1 MVERLH
7 IADAAWLRQGPLAKL
22 LAVLDGNGE
31 ETRVVGGAVRNALI
45 GTPPGDVD
53 VATTATPE
61 EVMRRVEGAHF
72 KVVPT
77 GLEHGTL
84 TVVVDGTPFE
94 VTTLREDIETF
105 GRHAIVRFGR
115 DWELDA
121 KRRDFTINALSASAD
136 GLVHDYVGGIAD
148 LKARR
153 VRFIG
158 NPATRIAE
166 DYLRILRF
174 FRFHAWYAHGPL
186 DREGL
191 HACIVARDGLDR
203 LSRERV
209 RMELLRL
216 LLAPHAV
223 ATLTVMAES
232 GLLLSVLGGVPMLAS
247 LSNLIKIEADY
258 AIEASAIRR
267 LGALNVILIEDA
279 DRLWLRL
286 RLSKLEHERL
296 QSIGDRWWQI
306 APTVDERAGRALL
319 YQTGPEHFLDRV
331 LIAWAR
337 SQATVRDP
345 DWRRLATLPRR
356 WSAPA
361 FPLKA
366 ADLMRRG
373 LPKGPQLG
381 EALKAAETAWIAADF
396 PSDSGVLGAIADA
409 AARDLQA

>member
-45 GTPPGDVD
+45 GAPPGDVD

-158 NPATRIAE
+158 DPATRIAE

-174 FRFHAWYAHGPL
+174 FRFHAWYGHGPL

-223 ATLTVMAES
+223 ATLAVMAES
-232 GLLLSVLGGVPMLAS
+232 GLLLSVLGGVPMLAG
-247 LSNLIKIEADY
+247 LSNLIKIEADC

-267 LGALNVILIEDA
+267 LGALNVILTEDA
-279 DRLWLRL
+279 DRLWQRL
-286 RLSKLEHERL
+286 RLSNLEHERL
-296 QSIGDRWWQI
+296 QSIGERWWHI
-306 APTVDERAGRALL
+306 APTVDERTGRALL
-319 YQTGPEHFLDRV
+319 YQTGPEYFLDRV

-337 SQATVRDP
+337 SQATVHDL

-356 WSAPA
+356 WSAPT

-396 PSDSGVLGAIADA
+396 PSDSVVLGAIADA
-409 AARDLQA
+409 AARDLRA